1 MCYQVSM
8 KPFSEIYHRAAGRHG
23 GEAALKKKL
32 SQDSYIK
39 SAQALAATPDDRF
52 LAGMTRCVFQAG
64 FNWKVIENK
73 WPGFEAAFFGF
84 DIDRCAFMHDEDIDA
99 LAKDTRIVRNRPKII
114 TVPGNAR
121 FIQKV
126 REKEGSFGK
135 FLNRWPAD
143 NQIGLMAYMKQGG
156 SRLGGKTGQYFL
168 RFSGWD
174 AFLLSKDGT
183 AALID
188 AGVVDAYPISGKGA
202 LRKAQDAINVWHA
215 ESGRPYSE
223 ISRICALSIDME
235 Q

>member
-1 MCYQVSM
+1 M
-8 KPFSEIYHRAAGRHG
+8 KSFAEIYHRAAGRHG
-23 GEAALKKKL
+23 GEAALQKKL
-32 SQDSYIK
+32 SQDSYLK
-39 SAQALAATPDDRF
+39 SAEDLAATPDHRF

-73 WPGFEAAFFGF
+73 WDGFEAAFQGF
-84 DIDRCAFMHDEDIDA
+84 DIDACAFLSDDAIDE

-126 REKEGSFGK
+126 RDEEGSFGK

-143 NQIGLMAYMKQGG
+143 DQIGLMEYMKQGG

-188 AGVVDAYPISGKGA
+188 AGVVDSYPINGKGA
-202 LRKAQDAINVWHA
+202 LRKAQAAINAWHDQT
-215 ESGRPYSE
+215 GRPYAE
-223 ISRICALSIDME
+223 ISRVLALSIDLE